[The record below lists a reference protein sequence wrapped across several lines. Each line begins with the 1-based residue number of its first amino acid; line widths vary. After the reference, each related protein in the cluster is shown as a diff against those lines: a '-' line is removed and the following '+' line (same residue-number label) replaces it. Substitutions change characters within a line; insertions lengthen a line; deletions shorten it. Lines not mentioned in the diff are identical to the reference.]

1 MSHGQAHGLG
11 SRTGGPVRRAVTVH
25 LVMALAALVLV
36 TAMVAVA
43 SWVFARAEAYREAS
57 HTGIAVTDVLLEPL
71 SEADL
76 GPDKPIDRAA
86 LTELFDP
93 YLSSGVLYRV
103 KIWRVEGEHATVV
116 FSDLA
121 ALDGDRRAYDAEL
134 ADQMAREPA
143 VVDSVP
149 LNPEHR
155 YESEDAD
162 RLLEVYR
169 AFEDRSGSSMR
180 LEVYVTANVAAT
192 TRVVLAHALP
202 VSLAGLLALSAATLP
217 LAIRL
222 ARRVGEIETSRAEL
236 VRSALAASEAER
248 TRLARW
254 LHDGLVQHLATT
266 GVIIDLVLGRAD
278 QLGEADRRLLQQAH
292 GLADADLAALRGK
305 LDELAGPKVSGTDL
319 AAALGSTATELTGRT
334 GGVPEIAVEVADGVE
349 LAPGTRVLLVSVV
362 TELLRNAVKHA
373 DARLVTVRVDLAPG
387 TVTATVSDDGRGW
400 PDEVGPESGTAP
412 SDAGPGHAGLRL
424 ATAAVEAAGGQ
435 LRLLPASSDSGTG
448 ATALVTLPRP

>member
-1 MSHGQAHGLG
+1 MSREQAHGSG
-11 SRTGGPVRRAVTVH
+11 APVRGPVRRAVTVH

-43 SWVFARAEAYREAS
+43 SWVFARAEAYREAGR
-57 HTGIAVTDVLLEPL
+57 TGMAVTDVLLEPL

-76 GPDKPIDRAA
+76 GPGHPIDRAA
-86 LTELFDP
+86 LTELFHP

-103 KIWRVEGEHATVV
+103 KVWRVEGEHAVVV
-116 FSDLA
+116 FSDVA
-121 ALDGDRRAYDAEL
+121 ALDGQRRAYDPDL
-134 ADQMAREPA
+134 ADRMAREPA

-149 LNPEHR
+149 LTPEHR
-155 YESEDAD
+155 YETDDAD

-192 TRVVLAHALP
+192 TRVVLAHTLP
-202 VSLAGLLALSAATLP
+202 VSLAGLLVLSAATLP
-217 LAIRL
+217 LAVRL
-222 ARRVGEIETSRAEL
+222 ARRVGEIEASRAEL
-236 VRSALAASEAER
+236 VRTALAASEAER

-266 GVIIDLVLGRAD
+266 GLIIDLVLGRAD
-278 QLGEADRRLLQQAH
+278 QLAEGDRRLLQQAH
-292 GLADADLAALRGK
+292 GLADGDLAALRGK
-305 LDELAGPKVSGTDL
+305 LDELAGPKISANDL
-319 AAALGSTATELTGRT
+319 AAALQGTVSGLTERI
-334 GGVPEIAVEVADGVE
+334 GGVPAITVEVADGVE
-349 LAPGTRVLLVSVV
+349 LSAGTRALLLSVV

-373 DARLVTVRVDLAPG
+373 DAHLVTVRVDLAPG

-400 PDEVGPESGTAP
+400 P
-412 SDAGPGHAGLRL
+412 AGLTTQSGHAGLRL

-435 LRLLPASSDSGTG
+435 LRLLSASSESGSG
-448 ATALVTLPRP
+448 ATALVTLPRE

>member
-1 MSHGQAHGLG
+1 MSGR
-11 SRTGGPVRRAVTVH
+11 RTPGPASQVSGPVRRAVTVH
-25 LVMALAALVLV
+25 LVMLLAALLLV
-36 TAMVAVA
+36 TAMVAAA
-43 SWVFARAEAYREAS
+43 SWVFARAEAYREAGR
-57 HTGIAVTDVLLEPL
+57 TGMAVTDVLLEPL
-71 SEADL
+71 SEADF
-76 GPDKPIDRAA
+76 GPGHPIDRAG
-86 LTELFDP
+86 LTDLFRP

-103 KIWRVEGEHATVV
+103 KIWRVEGEHAVVV
-116 FSDLA
+116 FSDVA
-121 ALDGDRRAYDAEL
+121 ALDGERRPYDPDL
-134 ADQMAREPA
+134 ADRMAREPA

-149 LNPEHR
+149 LTPEHR
-155 YESEDAD
+155 YESDDAD

-192 TRVVLAHALP
+192 TRVVLAHTLP
-202 VSLAGLLALSAATLP
+202 VSLAGLLVLSAVTLP
-217 LAIRL
+217 LAVRL

-266 GVIIDLVLGRAD
+266 GLIIDLVLGRAD
-278 QLGEADRRLLQQAH
+278 QLAEADRRLLQQAH

-305 LDELAGPKVSGTDL
+305 LEELAGPKTPAIDL
-319 AAALGSTATELTGRT
+319 VAALESPVNGLTGRT
-334 GGVPEIAVEVADGVE
+334 GGIPEITVEVADGVE
-349 LAPGTRVLLVSVV
+349 LAAGTRALLLSVV

-373 DARLVTVRVDLAPG
+373 GARLITVRVDLAPG

-400 PDEVGPESGTAP
+400 PDGVSTE
-412 SDAGPGHAGLRL
+412 AGADPDQASPGHAGLRL

-435 LRLLPASSDSGTG
+435 LRLLSASSDSGSG